1 MTQAINKMTI
11 VGTGP
16 AGLTAAIYGARAA
29 LDPVIYAGIQHG
41 GQLTTTT
48 EVENFPGFEHGI
60 MGPKLMADMTAQAER
75 FGSTM
80 VYEEITRVDFS
91 TKPFTLW
98 AGEKSFKSWTVVIAT
113 GATAKTLGLP
123 HEKELMGR
131 GLSTCATCDGFFYRG
146 KRVVVVGG
154 GDSAMEESNY
164 LAKLA
169 KEVILL
175 HRRDEWRASKIMLD
189 RARSNPKI
197 KFMVPYGIE
206 RPLFNDAGLTAIRIQ
221 NLQTN
226 EVSELPCDGLF
237 MAIGHKP
244 NSDVFRNYV
253 DTDDHG
259 YIKVHDHTKTKTPGV
274 FAAGDISDPHFRQA
288 ITAAGMGCQAAMQ
301 AQRYLEENN
310 LG

>member
-1 MTQAINKMTI
+1 MSQINKVTI

-16 AGLTAAIYGARAA
+16 AGLTAAIYAARAA
-29 LDPVIYAGIQHG
+29 LEPTVYAGIQHG

-60 MGPKLMADMTAQAER
+60 TGPKLMADMTAQAER
-75 FGSTM
+75 FGSKII
-80 VYEEITRVDFS
+80 YEEITRVDFS

-98 AGEKSFKSWTVVIAT
+98 ADEKSFKSWSVIIAT

-131 GLSTCATCDGFFYRG
+131 GLSTCATCDGFFYRN

-169 KEVILL
+169 SEVILM
-175 HRRDEWRASKIMLD
+175 HRRDDWRASKIMLD
-189 RARSNPKI
+189 RARNNPKI

-206 RPLFNDAGLTAIRIQ
+206 TPIFSDAGLTALKIQ
-221 NLQTN
+221 NLQTKQ
-226 EVSELPCDGLF
+226 VSELPCDGLF

-244 NSDVFRNYV
+244 NSGVFRDFV
-253 DTDDHG
+253 ETDNHG
-259 YIKVHDHTKTKTPGV
+259 YIKIHEHTKTKTPGV

-301 AQRYLEENN
+301 AQRYLEEQNVD
-310 LG
+310 